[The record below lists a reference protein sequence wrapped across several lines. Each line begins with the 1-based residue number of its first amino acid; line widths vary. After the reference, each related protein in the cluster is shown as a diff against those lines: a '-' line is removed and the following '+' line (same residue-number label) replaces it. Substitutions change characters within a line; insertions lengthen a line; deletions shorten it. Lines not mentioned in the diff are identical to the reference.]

1 MKGFERAQA
10 EYESKLNDPYGY
22 DEERYDEDRDYEE
35 EQCMRFAW
43 MFEQDY

>member
-10 EYESKLNDPYGY
+10 EYESRLNDPYGY
-22 DEERYDEDRDYEE
+22 DERYDEDRDYEE